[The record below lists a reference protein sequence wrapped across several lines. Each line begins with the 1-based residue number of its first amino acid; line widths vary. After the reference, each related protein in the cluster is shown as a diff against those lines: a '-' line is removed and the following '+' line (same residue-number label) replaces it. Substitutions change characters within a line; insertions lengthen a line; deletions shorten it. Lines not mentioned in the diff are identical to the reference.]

1 MDITVKVLAVVD
13 LLLYFKVILQN
24 IVTKTKLNLP
34 QIR

>member
-1 MDITVKVLAVVD
+1 MDITVKVLAVAD